1 MAGKLNLFQALAF
14 RGWASNITKKNHLG
28 SMLQADS
35 QKASPVLIE
44 LLAVNYGKN
53 LDIFLSQ
60 FGTKTF
66 ETDAD
71 YTWDLIG
78 SARRNIGLKFAR
90 NEGGI
95 VIDSSYDTDTYGT
108 MVGAGGG
115 TFELVFAEQ
124 YFFDGEV
131 IVGELNE
138 AYPLRILGDP
148 RYEGTDVCYTVE
160 LMGGNTQ
167 GMPFEELLP
176 GKKFSY
182 EYAPVS
188 RGLSRE
194 VGGVRH
200 STPASMRNEFSQ
212 IRITDKLSGD
222 LMDEKVAMAIPMV
235 DSEGKV
241 TTSTAWMHIENWELE
256 KTWSEYKANL
266 LAYARSNRNSNG
278 EYMNFDKSGEV
289 IRMGDGIY
297 PQVEV
302 ANVQYYNDFNLGEIE
317 DILYALTE
325 NKLGFGERTFVLKTG
340 QQGAIK
346 FHKAVKEETS
356 GWFNMT
362 INADGIGAIAKTTS
376 PLHKNALT
384 AGYQF
389 TEWKAPNG
397 LIVKV
402 DVDNMYDDR
411 VRNKILLDGKPAQS
425 SRFDIWDIGTSKEQN
440 ICKVEAKNR
449 PEVWGYR
456 YGLRNP
462 FTGTYNNPY
471 MSYTEDSA
479 EIHRMVT
486 LGALVYDPTR
496 TVSLIPA
503 VLAY

>member
-1 MAGKLNLFQALAF
+1 MAGKLQQFQALAF
-14 RGWASNITKKNHLG
+14 KGWASNITKANHLG
-28 SMLQADS
+28 SMLQL
-35 QKASPVLIE
+35 QPQQASPVLIE

-60 FGTKTF
+60 FGTKVF

-71 YTWDLIG
+71 YTWDVVG
-78 SARRNIGLKFAR
+78 SARRNIPLKGAR
-90 NEGGI
+90 DENGVDI
-95 VIDSSYDTDTYGT
+95 TSSYSANPTG
-108 MVGAGGG
+108 MVGAGRT
-115 TFELVFAEQ
+115 TFELIFSEPQ
-124 YFFDGEV
+124 FFNGEV

-138 AYPLRILGDP
+138 AYPFRILGDV
-148 RYEGTDVCYTVE
+148 RREGTDAVYTVE
-160 LMGGNTQ
+160 LMGGNTK
-167 GMPFEELLP
+167 GVPFEELLP
-176 GKKFSY
+176 GKRFSY

-188 RGLSRE
+188 RGLSRG

-200 STPASMRNEFSQ
+200 STPASVRNEFSQ
-212 IRITDKLSGD
+212 IRIKDKLSGD
-222 LMDEKVAMAIPMV
+222 MMDQKIAMGIPMV
-235 DSEGKV
+235 NSEGKV
-241 TTSTAWMHIENWELE
+241 TTSTAWMHIEDWEIE
-256 KTWSEYKANL
+256 KTWSEYKANV
-266 LAYARSNRNSNG
+266 LAYGRSNRNSNG
-278 EYMNFDKSGEV
+278 EYMNFDQSGEV

-302 ANVQYYNDFNLGEIE
+302 ANTQYYNKFSLGLIE
-317 DILYALTE
+317 DILYDLTE
-325 NKLGFGERTFVLKTG
+325 NKIGFGDRTFVLKTG

-356 GWFNMT
+356 GWMSMA

-376 PLHKNALT
+376 PLHKNALR

-389 TEWKAPNG
+389 TEWMAPNG
-397 LIVKV
+397 ITVKV
-402 DVDNMYDDR
+402 DVDPMYDDR

-449 PEVWGYR
+449 PEVHGYAW
-456 YGLRNP
+456 GLRNP
-462 FTGTYNNPY
+462 FNGTNNNPY
-471 MSYTEDSA
+471 MSHDEDSA
-479 EIHRMVT
+479 TVHKMAT